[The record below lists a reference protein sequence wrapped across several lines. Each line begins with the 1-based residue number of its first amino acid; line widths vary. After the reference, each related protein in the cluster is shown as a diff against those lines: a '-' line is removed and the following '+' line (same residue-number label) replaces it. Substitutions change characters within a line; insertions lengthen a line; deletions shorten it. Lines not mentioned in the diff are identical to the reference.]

1 MNKKT
6 KEISHQEEYISNI
19 ISPEKEMILKEFLK
33 TYKRYPVIA
42 ITWPAWI
49 GKSTITNELSKYLW
63 AKTYTELPNTNPFL
77 KIISSTNYKVNDAS
91 LWINNQNYFLATDTS
106 QITKAFIEAS
116 KKPIVFDFTLAQ
128 TLIFAD
134 IKLNWNYLKTFKSMY
149 KSQFNT
155 LPKPDIVIEVQAD
168 SSIIID
174 RLAKRWKHI
183 DEWVIKITE
192 LINSYYKNGLID
204 ENYQDTKVL
213 KFDNNKFEA
222 EQSDIL
228 KRVLKILDE
237 AA

>member
-1 MNKKT
+1 MKNQT
-6 KEISHQEEYISNI
+6 SLNQEEYISSI
-19 ISPEKEMILKEFLK
+19 ISPETDMVLKEFLE

-49 GKSTITNELSKYLW
+49 GKSTITEELSKYLW
-63 AKTYTELPNTNPFL
+63 AKIYTELPNTNPFL
-77 KIISSTNYKVNDAS
+77 KTIDATNYKVNDAS
-91 LWINNQNYFLATDTS
+91 LWLNNQNYFLATDVS

-116 KKPIVFDFTLAQ
+116 KKPIVFDFALSQ

-149 KSQFNT
+149 EAQFDS

-174 RLAKRWKHI
+174 RLAKRWKYI

-192 LINSYYKNGLID
+192 LINSYYKNGLVD

-213 KFDNNKFEA
+213 KFDNNKFEP
-222 EQSDIL
+222 EKSNIL
-228 KRVLKILDE
+228 ARVLKLLDE

>member
-1 MNKKT
+1 MKNNQ
-6 KEISHQEEYISNI
+6 KEIHQEEYVSHI
-19 ISPEKEMILKEFLK
+19 ITPEKEIVLKEFLES
-33 TYKRYPVIA
+33 YKRYPVIA

-49 GKSTITNELSKYLW
+49 GKSTITNELAKYLW

-77 KIISSTNYKVNDAS
+77 KIISWTNYKINDAS

-106 QITKAFIEAS
+106 QITKAFIEAT
-116 KKPIVFDFTLAQ
+116 KKPIVFDFALSQ

-134 IKLNWNYLKTFKSMY
+134 IKLNWSYLKTFKSMY
-149 KSQFNT
+149 KTQFNS

-192 LINSYYKNGLID
+192 LINSYYKNGLVD
-204 ENYQDTKVL
+204 ENYQDTKIL
-213 KFDNNKFEA
+213 KFDNNEFLPEK
-222 EQSDIL
+222 SDIL
-228 KRVLKILDE
+228 KKVLKLLDN